1 MPEDFSF
8 IYELQR

>member
-1 MPEDFSF
+1 MPEDFWF